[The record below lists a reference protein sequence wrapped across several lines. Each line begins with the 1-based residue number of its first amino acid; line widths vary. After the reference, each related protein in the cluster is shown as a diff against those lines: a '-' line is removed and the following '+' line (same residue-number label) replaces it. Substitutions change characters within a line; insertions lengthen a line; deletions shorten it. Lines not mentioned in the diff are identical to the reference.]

1 MAQVR
6 QSSTLY
12 KRHEGVLLAHSPAGA
27 SDAPA
32 AAEHPHGDSLEAGLG
47 GAGGNGRGA
56 AVPRGG
62 ASAVDAH
69 ILAAYDKDR
78 EAEGAADSD
87 VCWICESG
95 PREAVFL
102 ECGHG
107 GVCYPCAE
115 KCWSSQRRHGCP
127 MCRQP
132 VTQVVR
138 VAPSARAANGQLI
151 VDVLS

>member
-1 MAQVR
+1 MR
-6 QSSTLY
+6 HSSTLY
-12 KRHEGVLLAHSPAGA
+12 KRQEGTELLALSTSGP

-32 AAEHPHGDSLEAGLG
+32 ADAPRALEEG
-47 GAGGNGRGA
+47 GAAAAGG
-56 AVPRGG
+56 GG
-62 ASAVDAH
+62 GGVDAH
-69 ILAAYDKDR
+69 ILAAYRTEHESDP
-78 EAEGAADSD
+78 AGGDSD

-102 ECGHG
+102 ECGHA

-138 VAPSARAANGQLI
+138 VASAARAANGQLI

>member
-1 MAQVR
+1 MRSQIK

-12 KRHEGVLLAHSPAGA
+12 RREEGLLAGQPRGAA

-32 AAEHPHGDSLEAGLG
+32 AAKGIELEQLQD
-47 GAGGNGRGA
+47 RI
-56 AVPRGG
+56 R
-62 ASAVDAH
+62 
-69 ILAAYDKDR
+69 AAYAGPSTLDA
-78 EAEGAADSD
+78 EAEAREDGGI

-107 GVCYPCAE
+107 GVCYPCAR
-115 KCWSSQRRHGCP
+115 KCWNSQRNHGCP
-127 MCRQP
+127 VCRQP

-138 VAPSARAANGQLI
+138 IAPEETPGADGQLI
-151 VDVLS
+151 VDVLN